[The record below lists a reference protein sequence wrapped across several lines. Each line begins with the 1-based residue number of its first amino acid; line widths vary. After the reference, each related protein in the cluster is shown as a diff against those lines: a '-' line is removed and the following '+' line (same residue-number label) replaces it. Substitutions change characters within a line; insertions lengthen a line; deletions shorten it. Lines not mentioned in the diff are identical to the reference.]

1 MNNITNNKLNHKV
14 CQINKILLLRVQ
26 YNMNISLQYA
36 KRWPVP
42 LPTRGT
48 MTVYGVLLT
57 RAFIR
62 SKCSIKQLVSG
73 TRNLGRTSISKVTE
87 PSKRVWRNN
96 ITQLVST
103 VKRFQ
108 KKDFLIKLKP
118 GKKEGEESRGQEDK
132 TRKKEIRQVDLMP
145 RHKHTYTMAHS
156 SPAISVAVSVS
167 SPASS
172 SSC

>member
-14 CQINKILLLRVQ
+14 CQINKIPLLRVQ

-108 KKDFLIKLKP
+108 KKRFSHKVKAREK
-118 GKKEGEESRGQEDK
+118 GGGGE
-132 TRKKEIRQVDLMP
+132 
-145 RHKHTYTMAHS
+145 
-156 SPAISVAVSVS
+156 
-167 SPASS
+167 
-172 SSC
+172 